1 MLFFISDRTSIYVTF
16 FRVNFYCEKRQISAL
31 KKRKNISELNVYYG
45 FIYLV
50 IEVQR
55 LTI

>member
-1 MLFFISDRTSIYVTF
+1 MLFFSLTF
-16 FRVNFYCEKRQISAL
+16 SEKRQISAL
-31 KKRKNISELNVYYG
+31 KKRKNISQLNVFYG